1 MPMADSKSLY
11 SDASREYV
19 SVDVQEQAQAQRW
32 YNKSKA
38 RKAKYDKKW
47 KMTPVN
53 INEIVDQFAP
63 GAKGEKRKIKYLYR
77 GERYNVVADMAS
89 GYLRIYDTTI
99 KEYVQLDGT
108 PGNDDETHFIIKKR
122 EDM

>member
-1 MPMADSKSLY
+1 MADSKSLY

-89 GYLRIYDTTI
+89 GYLRIQDSIT
-99 KEYVQLDGT
+99 KEYLHLDGT
-108 PGNDDETHFIIKKR
+108 PGNDDDTHFKIKRR
-122 EDM
+122 EEM

>member
-1 MPMADSKSLY
+1 MADSKSLY
-11 SDASREYV
+11 SDASDEFV
-19 SVDVQEQAQAQRW
+19 NKDVQEEAQAQRW
-32 YNKSKA
+32 YNKSKV
-38 RKAKYDKKW
+38 REAKYDKKW
-47 KMTPVN
+47 KMAPVN

>member
-1 MPMADSKSLY
+1 MADSKSLY

-19 SVDVQEQAQAQRW
+19 NVDMQEQAQAQRW
-32 YNKSKA
+32 YNKSKVREA
-38 RKAKYDKKW
+38 RHKKKW
-47 KMTPVN
+47 ESTPVD
-53 INEIVDQFAP
+53 INEIVERFAP
-63 GAKGEKRKIKYLYR
+63 GAKGVKDKIKYLYR